1 MLEINSLLS
10 FALLWWTCS
19 LGRFGDTG
27 SEHNRFRSCQ
37 SSSDGRILN
46 RDFVKVDQKGTD
58 GGTVN
63 RGQTREAGILKRYK
77 IRSEE
82 FMLE

>member
-1 MLEINSLLS
+1 MS
-10 FALLWWTCS
+10 CK
-19 LGRFGDTG
+19 
-27 SEHNRFRSCQ
+27 RSG
-37 SSSDGRILN
+37 DGRILN

-63 RGQTREAGILKRYK
+63 RGGQTREAGILKQYK

-82 FMLE
+82 FMFE